1 MNKVTLMS
9 LSLALITGSV
19 VLNLQPADA
28 RHGHMGVNGRQARQ
42 QSRIGNGIGNGSLTR
57 REAGRLER
65 QQSALNR
72 QEQFYRSTGNG
83 LSNRERA
90 RLEREQNQLSQNIY
104 HQKHDGQD
112 RNPGPANGWGNPP
125 GHGPGNP
132 PGTSWGNPPGHGP
145 GNPPGTNWGNPPG
158 QGPGNPPGTSWNNH
172 NRGVNRRQDN
182 QQDRIYNGVQNGSLT
197 QNEYDRLQNQQSKLA
212 AQEARLRASGDGL
225 SPAERARLE
234 AEQDALSRNIH
245 RQKND
250 GQSN

>member
-9 LSLALITGSV
+9 LSLALICGSV
-19 VLNLQPADA
+19 VLNLQPAEA
-28 RHGHMGVNGRQARQ
+28 RHWGMGVNGRQARQ
-42 QSRIGNGIGNGSLTR
+42 QARIGNGISNGSLSR

-65 QQSALNR
+65 QQAALNR

-83 LSNRERA
+83 LSNKERA

-112 RNPGPANGWGNPP
+112 RNPGPGNG
-125 GHGPGNP
+125 
-132 PGTSWGNPPGHGP
+132 
-145 GNPPGTNWGNPPG
+145 WGNPPG
-158 QGPGNPPGTSWNNH
+158 QGPGNPPGTSWNNYNH
-172 NRGVNRRQDN
+172 GVNWRQDH

-197 QNEYDRLQNQQSKLA
+197 QKEYDRLENQQANLA
-212 AQEARLRASGDGL
+212 AQEARFRASGNGL
-225 SPAERARLE
+225 SPSERARLE

-245 RQKND
+245 WQKND